1 MRFERVV
8 LIYNPNSTGDAEGK
22 ARGLQQVLRKTHA
35 DLPVELEP
43 TEYAGHARLLAREAA
58 GSGTPLIVSVSGDG
72 GYNEVVNGIMDARNP
87 DAVAVVEAAG
97 NANDHHRVTAPRPLP
112 EAVTANEVGRMDLL
126 RLTIQGPGESLVR
139 YAHSYIGV
147 GLTPVVAVELEK
159 GSKGSMREIGTV
171 VRSFGRFRPLRIEL
185 ENGER
190 LPIDSLVFSN
200 IPQMAKVLKLSA
212 NGDPEDGRF
221 EVTLTAHEPRLKVLT
236 RAIRAATTGLGP
248 QPSVTEYRFTAL
260 KAAPLQI
267 DGEVLDVQEGDRVLV
282 EIAPKALATLR

>member
-22 ARGLQQVLRKTHA
+22 ARGLQQALGEAHPG
-35 DLPVELEP
+35 LPVELKP

-58 GSGTPLIVSVSGDG
+58 TEGTPLVVSVSGDG
-72 GYNEVVNGIMDARNP
+72 GYNEVVNGIMDALNP

-112 EAVTANEVGRMDLL
+112 EAVAAEEVGQIDLL
-126 RLTIQGPGESLVR
+126 RLTIQGPDENLVR

-159 GSKGSMREIGTV
+159 GGKGSMREIFTV
-171 VRSFGRFRPLRIEL
+171 IRSFGQFRPLRIEL
-185 ENGER
+185 EDGAR
-190 LPIDSLVFSN
+190 IPIDSLVLSN
-200 IPQMAKVLKLSA
+200 IPQMAKVLKLSD

-221 EVTLTAHEPRLKVLT
+221 EVTLTPHEPRLRAFT
-236 RAIRAATTGLGP
+236 RAVHAATTGLGP

-260 KAAPLQI
+260 KAAPVQI
-267 DGEVLDVQEGDRVLV
+267 DGEVLEVRAGDRVVV